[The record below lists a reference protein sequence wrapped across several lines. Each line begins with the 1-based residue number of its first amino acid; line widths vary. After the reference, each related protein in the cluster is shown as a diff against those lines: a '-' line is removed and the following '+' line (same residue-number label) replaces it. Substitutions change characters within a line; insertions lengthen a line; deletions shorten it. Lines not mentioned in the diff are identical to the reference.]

1 MDSTNLILTEPI
13 SPPTPLEYSGG
24 VSLSEQAGRL
34 DAGNIETLS
43 EDKKI
48 QAAKDFESVLVN
60 KLLEKMGDT
69 IGDWGFEKDGASKQ
83 IHGIFWLYLSQ
94 HIANSG
100 GFGLWKDIYSVLTN
114 SDQTKT
120 TTEQSGQDPIL
131 L

>member
-13 SPPTPLEYSGG
+13 SPPMPLEYSGG
-24 VSLSEQAGRL
+24 VPFSEQAGRL
-34 DAGNIETLS
+34 DAGNTEALS

-83 IHGIFWLYLSQ
+83 VHGIFWLYLSQ
-94 HIANSG
+94 HIANNG
-100 GFGLWKDIYSVLTN
+100 GFGLWKDIYNVLTN

-120 TTEQSGQDPIL
+120 TTEQAGQDPIL